1 MSLTSLERTYSFPM
15 PSEDENVDAMKSE
28 TRQQSLRE
36 RNKARI
42 AQRIIDSASE
52 LFRTLGYE
60 QTTMDAIA
68 ERAEVSRGTLFN
80 YFTTKQALLLPFA
93 GELYTEKVEP
103 EIQAYLST
111 SPTTLDALRTLFHS
125 IYRHVLTLPGVE
137 KALQEEL
144 ALTPPPLKYAH
155 YGVGFLETL
164 YTILQYGQQRK
175 EIRTDIPLAKQAR
188 YLGILYIALL
198 RTIMKQGDAEEYYA
212 EVETLIN
219 FLCPA
224 LTGLDRQD

>member
-1 MSLTSLERTYSFPM
+1 ME
-15 PSEDENVDAMKSE
+15 EMKPE
-28 TRQQSLRE
+28 TKQQSLRE

-42 AQRIIDSASE
+42 AQRIITSAAE

-80 YFTTKQALLLPFA
+80 YFATKQALLLPFA

-103 EIQAYLST
+103 EIQAYLHT
-111 SPTTLDALRTLFHS
+111 SPTTLDALRMLFHS
-125 IYRHVLTLPGVE
+125 IYNHVLSQPGME

-144 ALTPPPLKYAH
+144 SLALPPVKHAH
-155 YGVGFLETL
+155 YGVGFLEML

-175 EIRTDIPLAKQAR
+175 EIRTDIPLKNQAR

-198 RTIMKQGDAEEYYA
+198 RTVMKHGTAEAYNA

-224 LTGLDRQD
+224 LTGPDQQV

>member
-1 MSLTSLERTYSFPM
+1 V
-15 PSEDENVDAMKSE
+15 DEMKPE
-28 TRQQSLRE
+28 NKQQSLRE
-36 RNKARI
+36 RNKERI
-42 AQRIIDSASE
+42 TQRILSSAAE
-52 LFRTLGYE
+52 LFRTPGYE

-80 YFTTKQALLLPFA
+80 YFATKQALLLPFA
-93 GELYTEKVEP
+93 SELYTEKVEP
-103 EIQAYLST
+103 EIQAYLHT

-144 ALTPPPLKYAH
+144 VLTLPPVKHDH

-164 YTILQYGQQRK
+164 HTILQYGQQRK

-188 YLGILYIALL
+188 YLGTLYISLL
-198 RTIMKQGDAEEYYA
+198 RTVMKQGTAEEYYA

-219 FLCPA
+219 FLGPA
-224 LTGLDRQD
+224 LSGEE

>member
-1 MSLTSLERTYSFPM
+1 MSYE
-15 PSEDENVDAMKSE
+15 EENVDEMKPE
-28 TRQQSLRE
+28 NKQQSLRE

-42 AQRIIDSASE
+42 AQRIILSASE
-52 LFRTLGYE
+52 LFREPGYE

-80 YFTTKQALLLPFA
+80 YFPTKQALLLPFA
-93 GELYTEKVEP
+93 GQLYTEKVEP
-103 EIQAYLST
+103 EIQAYLNT

-125 IYRHVLTLPGVE
+125 IYKHVLALPGVE

-144 ALTPPPLKYAH
+144 VLNPPHAKYVY
-155 YGVGFLETL
+155 YGVGFIDTL
-164 YTILQYGQQRK
+164 STILQYGQQRQ
-175 EIRTDIPLAKQAR
+175 EIRTDIPLSKQTR

-198 RTIMKQGDAEEYYA
+198 RTVMKQGTAEEYYA

-224 LTGLDRQD
+224 LTGLDRQS

>member
-1 MSLTSLERTYSFPM
+1 V
-15 PSEDENVDAMKSE
+15 DEIKPENK
-28 TRQQSLRE
+28 QQSLRE

-42 AQRIIDSASE
+42 TQRIITSASE

-80 YFTTKQALLLPFA
+80 YFATKQALLLPFA
-93 GELYTEKVEP
+93 AELYTEKVEP
-103 EIQAYLST
+103 EMQAYLST

-125 IYRHVLTLPGVE
+125 IYRHVLALPGVE

-144 ALTPPPLKYAH
+144 ILTPPPVKHDH

-164 YTILQYGQQRK
+164 TTILQYGQQRQ
-175 EIRTDIPLAKQAR
+175 EIRTDIPPAKQAR
-188 YLGILYIALL
+188 YLGTLYISLL
-198 RTIMKQGDAEEYYA
+198 RIIMKQGTAEEYYA

-224 LTGLDRQD
+224 LTGPVL

>member
-1 MSLTSLERTYSFPM
+1 MRK
-15 PSEDENVDAMKSE
+15 NVDEMKQE
-28 TRQQSLRE
+28 IKQQSLRE

-42 AQRIIDSASE
+42 TQRIINSASE
-52 LFRTLGYE
+52 LFRTFGYE

-80 YFTTKQALLLPFA
+80 YFASKQALLLPFA
-93 GELYTEKVEP
+93 GELYEEKVEP

-144 ALTPPPLKYAH
+144 TLTPPPLKYDH

-164 YTILQYGQQRK
+164 HTILQYGQQRK

-188 YLGILYIALL
+188 YLAILYIALL
-198 RTIMKQGDAEEYYA
+198 RTVMKQGTAEEYYS